1 MNGHECRH
9 INGETACFFHKHVNK
24 CAHLCGILDSC
35 FGANPHYWNK
45 NTIWIW
51 DPLWEPT
58 FRTYIQDHRT
68 CYKPWKST
76 PRPPLVRKQ
85 MQLINLSFPVSVC
98 NKPTT
103 SYNMINQKKRY
114 QIQISSYSRSCHCST
129 ISTKIWKHFG
139 ILQKPH
145 SEPRRWRKKR
155 DNAPDHPNRIGVATY
170 CFENDG
176 QD

>member
-9 INGETACFFHKHVNK
+9 INAETAFFFPQTCKQVCASVRNIGFMFWGQSTLLEQKHN
-24 CAHLCGILDSC
+24 LNLRPSL
-35 FGANPHYWNK
+35 GAN
-45 NTIWIW
+45 
-51 DPLWEPT
+51 
-58 FRTYIQDHRT
+58 IQDHRT

-139 ILQKPH
+139 ILQEPH
-145 SEPRRWRKKR
+145 SEPRRWQKKR